1 MGWEGRAGW
10 REGSASAGA
19 VQCACPCLSSPVL
32 LTPPASPHPAFPARS
47 LPHLPL
53 SPAPPQRKGR
63 LAEAAQFEREAQAW
77 KCQAAA
83 HRAKAA
89 RDAYRRNN
97 GGASVNHMPDVN
109 LHDLEVSQALKKV
122 RSAVG
127 ERLGRGRAQFGTR
140 AGRGGG
146 GNEHEHGWLLRLA

>member
-1 MGWEGRAGW
+1 M
-10 REGSASAGA
+10 
-19 VQCACPCLSSPVL
+19 CL
-32 LTPPASPHPAFPARS
+32 
-47 LPHLPL
+47 
-53 SPAPPQRKGR
+53 PAPHQPCAVAPQQAHTQPFLPAHCPTFPSPLTSPQRKGR

-83 HRAKAA
+83 HREKAA

-109 LHDLEVSQALKKV
+109 LHDLDLEVSQALKKV

-140 AGRGGG
+140 AGR
-146 GNEHEHGWLLRLA
+146 RR